1 VVLEIPT
8 FANAAA
14 AGGMQMLESNH
25 ECIDPNGGFSRSLEK
40 LMQNK
45 KLVL

>member
-1 VVLEIPT
+1 MNEV
-8 FANAAA
+8 NASVH
-14 AGGMQMLESNH
+14 Q
-25 ECIDPNGGFSRSLEK
+25 CIDPNGGFSRSLGK